1 MKLSTRGQYALHAM
15 VFLAR
20 HHMDGPQSLNTI
32 AEDGLPKQYLEQLLG
47 SLRRAG
53 LVTTVRGAAGGYS
66 LSGDPS
72 SITVAH
78 IIEAT
83 EGPVSLADCA
93 QDEDRCGKGSDC
105 QTRRTWRYLTESIN
119 DLMQGITLSDILE
132 DKPHYAKGAYA

>member
-15 VFLAR
+15 IFLAKHR
-20 HHMDGPQSLNTI
+20 MDGPQPLKTI
-32 AEDGLPKQYLEQLLG
+32 AEDGLPEQYLEQLLG
-47 SLRRAG
+47 TLRRAG

-72 SITVAH
+72 RITVAH

-93 QDEDRCGKGSDC
+93 EDEGHCGKGSDC

-119 DLMQGITLSDILE
+119 SLMQGITLSDILE
-132 DKPHYAKGAYA
+132 NKPYAKGVHA